1 MSNMKVVLNEFK
13 ISCLNFRNEII
24 LVDNISKAYIFTDL
38 LLISVFEILCNS
50 NIHVLNDIFIEL
62 KHFVYMNKAISVF

>member
-38 LLISVFEILCNS
+38 LLISVSEILCNS
-50 NIHVLNDIFIEL
+50 NIHVLNDIFIVL
-62 KHFVYMNKAISVF
+62 KHFVHMNKAISVF